1 MKKLL
6 TTLLVTTLVLSC
18 IGCENGKKTVKYPY
32 DYIGFY
38 DTETRQCIS
47 INDKK
52 EDIEKILGKSEDN
65 SDNLGLEYSNNLC
78 ISYENKTPCTMTVHN
93 DFETPTRYELPDG
106 INVNS
111 TVTEFIDLYPFVY
124 EISNLG
130 NNVGI
135 FIKETSGEYC
145 VINKNTVQQSLKDIS
160 KKANNFNLYWIQ
172 LSYSSYSEIDYISI
186 YALNSPY
193 MVGETFADRIIDVKA
208 HK

>member
-6 TTLLVTTLVLSC
+6 TTLLVTALMISC
-18 IGCENGKKTVKYPY
+18 VGCGNGKKTVKYPY

-47 INDKK
+47 INDEK
-52 EDIEKILGKSEDN
+52 EDIEKILGKSEDD
-65 SDNLGLEYSNNLC
+65 SDNLRLEYSNNLS
-78 ISYENKTPCTMTVHN
+78 ISYENKTPRTMTVL
-93 DFETPTRYELPDG
+93 DDSRYELPDG

-124 EISNLG
+124 EKSKFG

-135 FIKETSGEYC
+135 FIKETSGEYR
-145 VINKNTVQQSLKDIS
+145 VINKDTLQQALKDIS

-186 YALNSPY
+186 NALNRPY
-193 MVGETFADRIIDVKA
+193 MVGETFADRFIDVKA
-208 HK
+208 KK